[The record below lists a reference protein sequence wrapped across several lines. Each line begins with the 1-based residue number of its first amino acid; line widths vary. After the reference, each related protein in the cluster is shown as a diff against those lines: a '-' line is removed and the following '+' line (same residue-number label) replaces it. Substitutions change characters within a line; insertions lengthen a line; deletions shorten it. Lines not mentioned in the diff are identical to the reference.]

1 VDSDSALRSAAEG
14 RGPSSGG
21 PASAASR
28 RILIGVL
35 GVSLL
40 LRILLILSGGQD
52 YWPDELRYGRSR
64 VAVHAMRT
72 GAWASAREALSSPD
86 HFLFAVM
93 GLLPAALEPSARLD
107 SRVPALFFALFSVA
121 SILLI
126 YGILRRLGEDAR
138 ASCLGAFLLAAA
150 TTHLYYSRHLL
161 PYDAALAFGLFALY
175 AGLEDPASV
184 RASVLCGLLSC
195 AAFLTYNGYWLLSG
209 SALLVHALRRPRTAR
224 SRSRLIVRR
233 GIASGAAFC
242 LPLAA
247 LVGADHASGGH
258 LARDWI
264 RFSGTVSQGIPSEG
278 WKLPLAFLWHAEHS
292 IALLWAAACLV
303 ATWRIVR
310 GDRHEGSMV
319 GVAGVALIYG
329 SLVLVSVALGRMV
342 VYGRL
347 VRQLVPFACIVT
359 AAILGRLWSASP
371 RARLAV
377 AGVLAAV
384 LVQAAVNFHRPLTQ
398 VFPREFRVLA
408 QREAARVGSPTL
420 VLYADHIY
428 PVPLPVPAAG
438 PTILAR
444 PHPLQ
449 FLPYQYEGYTP
460 AERAILR
467 NTDIRMR
474 LVLAGPGFG
483 EPSR

>member
-1 VDSDSALRSAAEG
+1 M
-14 RGPSSGG
+14 
-21 PASAASR
+21 R
-28 RILIGVL
+28 RILIGIL

-72 GAWASAREALSSPD
+72 GAWPAAREALSSPD

-224 SRSRLIVRR
+224 SIVRR

-258 LARDWI
+258 LARDWVE
-264 RFSGTVSQGIPSEG
+264 FSGRVAQGVYSEG
-278 WKLPLAFLWHAEHS
+278 WKLPLAYLWHAEHS
-292 IALLWAAACLV
+292 IALLWAAAC
-303 ATWRIVR
+303 AYAAWRILR
-310 GDRHEGSMV
+310 GDRGDALMV
-319 GVAGVALIYG
+319 GVAGVVLIYG
-329 SLVLVSVALGRMV
+329 GLILVSVGMERQV

-359 AAILGRLWSASP
+359 AAILGRLWTAST

-377 AGVLAAV
+377 AVVLAAV

-420 VLYADHIY
+420 ILYADHIY

-467 NTDIRMR
+467 STDIRMR
-474 LVLAGPGFG
+474 LVLAAPGFG